1 MLPYRLAEKQLM
13 PLNILIVSNIRLKND
28 QSMIFYHSG
37 QNINRTLKKESLTSP
52 NLFIFVL

>member
-37 QNINRTLKKESLTSP
+37 QNINRTLKKESFTSP